1 MNADVW
7 YTSLTSRVV
16 VTWQNSPPNMMQF
29 QALANIVIL
38 VTKNDNFINTLLMD
52 NNALFNIRE
61 HCSYIVP
68 L

>member
-1 MNADVW
+1 
-7 YTSLTSRVV
+7 
-16 VTWQNSPPNMMQF
+16 MMQF

-52 NNALFNIRE
+52 NNALFIIRE